1 MCKKICSILLVFALL
16 LTLFVGWVSA
26 DTAIVNLF
34 DTATMI
40 EGYYTGSG
48 NRGPDNQY
56 RSSAPIAVS
65 KGDVITFGAA
75 LTEQG
80 FQLVTMAD
88 ETTYTGQYRL
98 ADGVSVLHQIDENHS
113 IMQFTVPE
121 NVRFVRMI
129 AITEKAE
136 QYLVTKN
143 RPFTVEE
150 WNTYFVSTNPLAIVN
165 LFDTATMIDGYY
177 TGTGAQNQDQQYRSS
192 APIPVEAGDVITFG
206 TALTEQGFHVVTM
219 SDQNTYNGQYRY
231 CDGVSML
238 YDIDGTY
245 SIMQFTVPQ
254 NVKFI
259 RLIAMTEKATHYLA
273 TKNRPF
279 NVTELN
285 SYFNC
290 DYVNLFD
297 LATAKPG
304 WVNQN
309 GTESG
314 DDQYR
319 ISPPIAVSTG
329 DLITLAGA
337 LTAQGWHLVTM
348 KDENTYV
355 AEYTLGRGLTKTE
368 DLDDNTSILTFSVPA
383 DISYV
388 RVIGYTQYINTY
400 LVTKNHLVT
409 KVGYNK
415 YFFGNKTALFLGDS
429 ISYGAADA
437 GRSWAWRMSNSL
449 GFKADNQSVNG
460 WAISTSRQLR
470 IINEL
475 KGVKYNSY
483 DYVIMEGGTNDAWDS
498 CQVGVVSDSYD
509 PKDFDIT
516 TFAGGLE
523 ELFYNAYQRFPGAR
537 FGFIITYKMPLATD
551 KGNVAYMEPIAN
563 ISIDICKKWN
573 VAYLDLYHDDY
584 VNNTILE
591 VNTLKY
597 LIDTVHPNVTAYD
610 RLSPYI
616 EQWFKQLTVN
626 DISSFA
632 DKMPP
637 IENCVPHTPYQ
648 VKNSLMVHDCDANY
662 GWEPAA
668 NSTAT
673 LNTEIKTQGNS
684 SIRIYGKTPTT
695 NANEV
700 GAMAFLHFDTPM
712 DLSGYDTILYDVY
725 FSKDM
730 TDKSGNL
737 QMNFATKTQD
747 GYNTLIGFDDKTAGW
762 HTVALSTHNQASIA
776 QADFNWAQVNDIR
789 ITWFNRQQAASD
801 LVIYV
806 DNIRLYKNAEA
817 SVINPVLTKINN
829 IGTITAENHKNKLAE
844 IEAAEQGVSN
854 LIETYGQDVLTQIS
868 NKGSLDA
875 ARAAYNEFAAQQ
887 PDTPIP
893 PEPDTPSDI
902 PETPTDIPTDIPYG
916 DVNGDKAVDAKDALQ
931 VLKSAVGKIELTE
944 AQQKAAEVDGSD
956 GINAKDAL
964 QILKYAV
971 KKINKFPIELQS
983 K

>member
-1 MCKKICSILLVFALL
+1 MLRKICSVLLVFATLC
-16 LTLFVGWVSA
+16 TLFVGWVQA
-26 DTAIVNLF
+26 ETAIVNLF

-40 EGYYTGSG
+40 DGYYTGDG
-48 NRGPDNQY
+48 QRGPDNQY

-65 KGDVITFGAA
+65 AGDVITFGTA

-80 FQLVTMAD
+80 FHVVTMSN
-88 ETTYTGQYRL
+88 ETTYNGQYRL
-98 ADGVSVLHQIDENHS
+98 AAGVSILHEIDGTYS

-121 NVRFVRMI
+121 NVRFIRVI
-129 AITEKAE
+129 ALTENANR
-136 QYLVTKN
+136 YLVTKN

-150 WNTYFVSTNPLAIVN
+150 MNAYFSTANPLAIVN

-177 TGTGAQNQDQQYRSS
+177 TGDGQRGPDDQYRSS
-192 APIPVEAGDVITFG
+192 APIAVSAGDVITFG

-219 SDQNTYNGQYRY
+219 SDENTYNGQYRLAN
-231 CDGVSML
+231 GVSML
-238 YDIDGTY
+238 YAINDST
-245 SIMQFTVPQ
+245 SIMQFTVPD
-254 NVKFI
+254 NVTFI
-259 RLIAMTEKATHYLA
+259 RLIAMTENANHYLA

-304 WVNQN
+304 WVNGQ
-309 GTESG
+309 GKESG

-319 ISPPIAVSTG
+319 VSPPIAVCAG

-337 LTAQGWHLVTM
+337 FTKQGFHLATI
-348 KDENTYV
+348 KEDNTYE
-355 AEYTLGRGLTKTE
+355 ADYTLGAGLTKTE
-368 DLDDNTSILTFSVPA
+368 DLDENTSIMTFSVPA
-383 DISYV
+383 GISYI

-460 WAISTSRQLR
+460 WAISTSRQSR

-475 KGVKYNSY
+475 KGVKYNTY

-498 CQVGVVSDSYD
+498 AQVGVVSNSYD

-584 VNNTILE
+584 VNNILLE
-591 VNTLKY
+591 VDTLNY
-597 LIDTVHPNVTAYD
+597 LIDTVHPSVAAYD

-616 EQWFKQLTVN
+616 EQWFKTLTVN

-637 IENCVPHTPYQ
+637 IANCVPHTPYKM
-648 VKNSLMVHDCDANY
+648 KNTLMVHNAEANY

-673 LNTEIKTQGNS
+673 LNTKIKTQGNS
-684 SIRIYGKTPTT
+684 SIEIYGKTPT
-695 NANEV
+695 ANSDEV

-725 FSKDM
+725 FSKDV
-730 TDKSGNL
+730 TGKSGNL
-737 QMNFATKTQD
+737 QVNFATKTQD
-747 GYNTLIGFDDKTAGW
+747 GYNTLIALNDKTAGW
-762 HTVALSTHNQASIA
+762 HTVAISAKNLSSVA
-776 QADFNWAQVNDIR
+776 QADFDWAKVNDIR
-789 ITWFNRQQAASD
+789 ITWFNRGAAVSD
-801 LVIYV
+801 LTICV
-806 DNIRLYKNAEA
+806 DNIRLYKNAED
-817 SVINPVLTKINN
+817 SVINPVVNQINS
-829 IGTITAENHKNKLAE
+829 IGTLTAENYKDKLPQ
-844 IEAAEQGVSN
+844 IEAAEQQVAQ
-854 LIETYGQDVLTQIS
+854 LVETYGPDVATQLT
-868 NKGSLDA
+868 NKSTLEA
-875 ARAAYNEFAAQQ
+875 TRKAYNELAAQE
-887 PDTPIP
+887 PI
-893 PEPDTPSDI
+893 D
-902 PETPTDIPTDIPYG
+902 PETPTDLPEMGDLNNDGDINAIDALWVLQNSVGKRSFTPEQKQVA
-916 DVNGDKAVDAKDALQ
+916 DMNGD
-931 VLKSAVGKIELTE
+931 TF
-944 AQQKAAEVDGSD
+944 
-956 GINAKDAL
+956 INAKDAL
-964 QILKYAV
+964 AILKKSV
-971 KKINKFPIELQS
+971 GK
-983 K
+983 

>member
-1 MCKKICSILLVFALL
+1 MCKKICSVLLVFAIL
-16 LTLFVGWVSA
+16 LTLFVGWGSA

-40 EGYYTGSG
+40 EGYYTGTG
-48 NRGPDNQY
+48 DRGPDNQY

-80 FQLVTMAD
+80 FQLVTMSD

-98 ADGVSVLHQIDENHS
+98 ADGVSVLHQIDETYS

-121 NVRFVRMI
+121 NVRFIRAI
-129 AITEKAE
+129 AITENAE
-136 QYLVTKN
+136 RYLVTKN

-150 WNTYFVSTNPLAIVN
+150 MNNYFSTSNPLALVN

-177 TGTGAQNQDQQYRSS
+177 TGAGARNEDNQYRSS
-192 APIPVEAGDVITFG
+192 APIPVEAGDVLTFG
-206 TALTEQGFHVVTM
+206 TALTEQGFHLVTM
-219 SDQNTYNGQYRY
+219 SDENTYNGQYRLAE
-231 CDGVSML
+231 GVSML

-259 RLIAMTEKATHYLA
+259 RLIAMTEKANHYLA

-304 WVNQN
+304 WVN
-309 GTESG
+309 GEGKVSD

-319 ISPPIAVSTG
+319 VSPAIPVSVG
-329 DLITLAGA
+329 DVITLAGA
-337 LTAQGWHLVTM
+337 FTKQGFHLATI
-348 KDENTYV
+348 KEDNTYE
-355 AEYTLGRGLTKTE
+355 ADYTLGSGLTKTE
-368 DLDDNTSILTFSVPA
+368 DIDDNTSIMTFTVPTGIA
-383 DISYV
+383 AI

-449 GFKADNQSVNG
+449 GFKPDNQSVNG

-498 CQVGVVSDSYD
+498 CEVGVVSDSYD

-584 VNNTILE
+584 VNNTLLE
-591 VNTLKY
+591 VDTLNY
-597 LIDTVHPNVTAYD
+597 LIDTVHPSVAAYD

-626 DISSFA
+626 DISAFA

-637 IENCVPHTPYQ
+637 IENCVPHAPYK
-648 VKNSLMVHDCDANY
+648 VKNSLMVHDGESNY

-668 NSTAT
+668 NSTTT
-673 LNTEIKTQGNS
+673 LNTQIKTQGNS
-684 SIRIYGKTPTT
+684 SVQIYGKTPTA

-700 GAMAFLHFDTPM
+700 GAMAFLHFDTPQ
-712 DLSGYDTILYDVY
+712 DLSGYDTVLYDVY

-730 TDKSGNL
+730 TGKSGNL
-737 QMNFATKTQD
+737 QVNFATKTQD
-747 GYNTLIGFDDKTAGW
+747 GYNTLIDFSNKTAGW
-762 HTVALSTHNQASIA
+762 HTIALSATQQSWIV
-776 QADFNWAQVNDIR
+776 QPDFNWAQVNDLR
-789 ITWFNRQQAASD
+789 ITWFNRENAVDD
-801 LVIYV
+801 LTICV
-806 DNIRLYKNAEA
+806 DNIRLYKTVED
-817 SVINPVLTKINN
+817 SVIEPALNQINN
-829 IGTITAENHKNKLAE
+829 IGTVTAENYKEKLAD

-854 LIETYGQDVLTQIS
+854 LIDTYGQDVLTQLQ
-868 NKGSLDA
+868 NKDSLDA
-875 ARAAYNEFAAQQ
+875 ARAAYEEFAANQS
-887 PDTPIP
+887 DTPIP

-916 DVNGDKAVDAKDALQ
+916 DVNGDEKVDAKDALE
-931 VLKSAVGKIELTE
+931 VLKFAVGKTKLTE
-944 AQQKAAEVDGSD
+944 DQQKAAEVDGKE

-964 QILKYAV
+964 EILKYAV
-971 KKINKFPIELQS
+971 KKINKFPIE